1 MNAKQLRRR
10 IGYVGQEPVLFS
22 GTIGQNI
29 AYGKP
34 QATRQQILAAARQAN
49 CQFISDF
56 PEGLDTAA
64 GARGTQLSGGQKQRI
79 AIARALLKDPDILI
93 LDEAT
98 SALDAES
105 ETLVNQALSQLL
117 KGNNT
122 TISIAHRL
130 STIQRSDIIVC
141 IGSDG
146 RVAQVGPYSKL
157 AADKEGAFAKLMEWQ
172 MTGGEAPAGPSP
184 HNKKAHEP
192 RGELREED
200 YKPELTEEDRMR
212 MRLEEHDRNKANDD
226 HEGVEEEVGQGTAVR
241 GEKETAA
248 EVVLEKSKRRDQ

>member
-1 MNAKQLRRR
+1 MH
-10 IGYVGQEPVLFS
+10 
-22 GTIGQNI
+22 
-29 AYGKP
+29 
-34 QATRQQILAAARQAN
+34 ILLDHLLTSSQ
-49 CQFISDF
+49 

-146 RVAQVGPYSKL
+146 RVAQVGPYAKL
-157 AADKEGAFAKLMEWQ
+157 AADKHGAFAKLMEWQ

-184 HNKKAHEP
+184 HNKKPHEP

-212 MRLEEHDRNKANDD
+212 MRLEEHDRNKANDG
-226 HEGVEEEVGQGTAVR
+226 HEGVEEEEGQGADHR
-241 GEKETAA
+241 EH
-248 EVVLEKSKRRDQ
+248 EVVVVARQRPDDQEQDEEPAGIDSDAYAEHASELD